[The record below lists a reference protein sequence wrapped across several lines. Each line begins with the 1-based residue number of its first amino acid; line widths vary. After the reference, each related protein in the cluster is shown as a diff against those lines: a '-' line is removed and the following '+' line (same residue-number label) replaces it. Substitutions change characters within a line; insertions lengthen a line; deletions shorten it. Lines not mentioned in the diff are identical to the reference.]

1 MFRMS
6 SSPKHGAGRATGR
19 PLGRAALVA
28 GVAACWLLLAVGQA
42 LAATPYTAY
51 VANQGLESL
60 TPINTLTNTPGSPTH
75 VARPYA
81 LAITPDGSTAWVTD
95 EAHNTLD
102 PISLSTGTV
111 GQGIGVGSEPHAV
124 AITPDGSRAY
134 VANYGSGTITPINLS
149 TRTAEAAI
157 RVGNNPIAVAIAPN
171 GSTAYVANSGS
182 KTVSVI
188 NLASASVSDTIT
200 AGNEPWAI
208 AITPDGSTAY
218 VVDLGSSNVMAINL
232 QTDDAVSTI
241 AVTQPNA
248 IAIAPNGQEAYVS
261 TFRYGY
267 VTPINLQS
275 AKAEAQIPVG
285 KEPYSLAITPDGTTA
300 YVANAGEDTVTPI
313 SLASNT
319 AGPAITVGSGSV
331 GPAAVAIA
339 PAQTQASRTVAAGA
353 GLSPSLLPAF
363 GAPMLV
369 RPTSLLISVRS
380 VVVSPRGYASIP
392 ITCPKSAVDGCKGTI
407 TLKLVQPKP
416 RHPRAVAARCG
427 RGCRPLASAHYEA
440 RAGQRLSVQIH
451 ISSYGRAL
459 LKRHGSLPTSLT
471 ATSVLDGRTVSVA
484 RTVSLK
490 VRA

>member
-6 SSPKHGAGRATGR
+6 PSLKH
-19 PLGRAALVA
+19 AALLADV
-28 GVAACWLLLAVGQA
+28 VVCWLLLAVGQA
-42 LAATPYTAY
+42 VAATPYTAY
-51 VANQGLESL
+51 VASRGLESL
-60 TPINTLTNTPGSPTH
+60 TPINTLTNIPGSPAH

-81 LAITPDGSTAWVTD
+81 LAITSDGSTAWVTD
-95 EAHNTLD
+95 EANDTLD

-149 TRTAEAAI
+149 TRTAESPI
-157 RVGNNPIAVAIAPN
+157 RVGNNPIALAIAPN

-188 NLASASVSDTIT
+188 NLASASVTDTIT

-248 IAIAPNGQEAYVS
+248 IAITPNGHEAYVT

-285 KEPYSLAITPDGTTA
+285 KEPYSLAITPDGMTA

-319 AGPAITVGSGSV
+319 AGSAITVGSGSV
-331 GPAAVAIA
+331 GPAAIAIA
-339 PAQTQASRTVAAGA
+339 PAQAQATPSPTGAVAAG
-353 GLSPSLLPAF
+353 LSTSLLPAF

-392 ITCPKSAVDGCKGTI
+392 ITCPKSAVDGCKGTV
-407 TLKLVQPKP
+407 TLNLLQPKP
-416 RHPRAVAARCG
+416 HHPRAVAARCG

-440 RAGQRLSVQIH
+440 RAGQRLSLQLHV
-451 ISSYGRAL
+451 SSYGRAL
-459 LKRHGSLPTSLT
+459 LTRHGSLPARLT
-471 ATSVLDGRTVSVA
+471 ATSVLDGRTASVV
-484 RTVSLK
+484 RTVALK